1 MIDWSA
7 GDVHGA
13 AERLRRGGTAK
24 RRIGVVYR
32 VIAASPVAQPLLDL
46 MGLTEP

>member
-7 GDVHGA
+7 ADVHGA
-13 AERLRRGGTAK
+13 AERLRRRGTAK
-24 RRIGVVYR
+24 RRIGVAYR
-32 VIAASPVAQPLLDL
+32 ALLDL

>member
-13 AERLRRGGTAK
+13 AERLHRRGTAK
-24 RRIGVVYR
+24 RCIGVAYR
-32 VIAASPVAQPLLDL
+32 VIAASPAARALLDL